1 MCSEVFQLAG
11 ARSSSQLTATG
22 TIPCLSCLLWGEASG
37 MGKPISW
44 QAKVWI
50 VLSKQDTGYMEGHG
64 QTSPSQHR
72 SVSCPCSARTVTLP
86 EGVTHPEAVML
97 MEG

>member
-11 ARSSSQLTATG
+11 AWSISQLTATG

-50 VLSKQDTGYMEGHG
+50 VLSKQNTGYMEGHG
-64 QTSPSQHR
+64 QTDLHSTE
-72 SVSCPCSARTVTLP
+72 VCPAP
-86 EGVTHPEAVML
+86 AQQGQ
-97 MEG
+97 